1 MKSPAAIIF
10 LGLLP
15 SMAVIAC
22 GGKGAAGTPSG
33 TLDCTVRALSVI
45 PQNAAASHISSAPG
59 NQQQFSAGP
68 NMPMGCIPPPLP
80 FDFATWSVSD
90 PVNVSISNALDSTRG
105 TATCLGATAG
115 AVKVTASAN
124 DSRLAGGATVTGTA
138 SLTCN

>member
-1 MKSPAAIIF
+1 MF
-10 LGLLP
+10 LALLP
-15 SMAVIAC
+15 SLAVIAC
-22 GGKGAAGTPSG
+22 GGKGTAGTPSG

-45 PQNAAASHISSAPG
+45 PQNAAANHIASAPG

-90 PVNVSISNALDSTRG
+90 PVNVSISNAVDSTRG